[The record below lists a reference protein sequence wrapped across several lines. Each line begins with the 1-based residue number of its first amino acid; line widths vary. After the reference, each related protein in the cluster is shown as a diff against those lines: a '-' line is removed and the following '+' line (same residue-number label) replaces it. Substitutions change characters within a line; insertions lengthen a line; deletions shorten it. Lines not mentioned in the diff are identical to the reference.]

1 MVDRNTPLIDM
12 TPDGRFIE
20 PPKPTLGTIMLRLAM
35 FGLFLCIGAL
45 VFWTMLFM
53 LPVLILL
60 GVVGYFAARS
70 QMRRFR

>member
-1 MVDRNTPLIDM
+1 MANDESPLIDM

-20 PPKPTLGTIMLRLAM
+20 PPKPTLGMILLRLAA

-60 GVVGYFAARS
+60 GVIGYFAARS

>member
-1 MVDRNTPLIDM
+1 MANRDAKLIDM

-20 PPKPTLGTIMLRLAM
+20 PPKPTLGMILLRLAA
-35 FGLFLCIGAL
+35 FGVFLAVGAL

-60 GVVGYFAARS
+60 GVIGYFVARG